1 MPQNFDKIKDTI
13 SSSLKGKT
21 NPKTNKPYSES
32 DIYAIS
38 TSVYQK
44 KYGRNP

>member
-1 MPQNFDKIKDTI
+1 MPKEFESIRDAI
-13 SSSLKGKT
+13 SSSLKGKI
-21 NPKTNKPYSES
+21 NPKTKKPYSES

-38 TSVYQK
+38 VATYKK

>member
-1 MPQNFDKIKDTI
+1 MPKEFESIRDAI
-13 SSSLKGKT
+13 SKSVSGKT
-21 NPKTNKPYSES
+21 NPKTNKPYTESE
-32 DIYAIS
+32 IYAIS